1 MEKILEE
8 DKLGR
13 IKEIADRETL
23 YPYEAKNM
31 PYYSIMTV
39 EEFYGPDDPDEE
51 EKHKGGVY
59 DRKNIVLFRF
69 NFSKLEALFEIW
81 NPEGKL
87 MHVELWNPLNFNLEE
102 FCGMVD
108 IGSEWVVR
116 HADTGEIAAIFKKTK
131 RKKHQYEAYMD
142 GEIYTF
148 DDEVELMEFVEERLG
163 GIRLVYCDDCTEGC
177 GKCDWRSF
185 FIVNIEEVSPDAV

>member
-1 MEKILEE
+1 MNILE
-8 DKLGR
+8 R
-13 IKEIADRETL
+13 VKEIADRDTL
-23 YPYEAKNM
+23 YPHEAAQM
-31 PYYSIMTV
+31 PHYSIMTV
-39 EEFYGPDDPDEE
+39 EEFYGPTKDEE
-51 EKHKGGVY
+51 KYRGGKY
-59 DRKNIVLFRF
+59 DRRNVVYFRF
-69 NFSKLEALFEIW
+69 NFSRLEALFEIW